1 MKKLSV
7 SLKFVIALSVLSLV
21 FLSLA
26 IGSAFYSVDRTNKA
40 IDEIGEVSYSV
51 EVKERIDRAHEYYTK
66 LDKNLGLDKR
76 IENADLLQKAEAE
89 YVRLVIER
97 LQNAINGGA
106 DDVAIRERIDEAR
119 ATYDGYFSKNDSA
132 LVVNY
137 SVLTSAESK
146 YGKTASG
153 GSQSG
158 SEEDIEL
165 C

>member
-26 IGSAFYSVDRTNKA
+26 IGSAFYSVARTNKA

-51 EVKERIDRAHEYYTK
+51 EVKERIDRAHEYFAK

-76 IENADLLQKAEAE
+76 IENADVLQKAEAE

-97 LQNAINGGA
+97 LRNTVNGGA
-106 DDVAIRERIDEAR
+106 DDTIIRERIAEAR
-119 ATYDGYFSKNDSA
+119 AAYDGYFSEKDSA
-132 LVVNY
+132 SVINY
-137 SVLTSAESK
+137 SVLISAENK
-146 YGKTASG
+146 YGNTASG
-153 GSQSG
+153 GAQSG